1 VIDNKK
7 LKIVWF
13 SGFPAHY
20 MAEFHVRLEREY
32 QGLHFIYVPLGD
44 RGLDFSHEQ
53 LSLPENMTILPAKN
67 SYLASWRALN
77 ALNPEAILISG
88 NYPRPNLIAALWAK
102 YKRHPIYYWSDS
114 NAQDRKNIHRS
125 RLNQFFLKRLLL
137 AMTKLLYIGKN
148 NKNFYISVCGY
159 SEVKNKLQFFPLPHP
174 CDAFETTIKK
184 PQDKLIFLVLGR
196 LVDVKA
202 VDHAIHAM
210 ALISQDDRKKCQML
224 IAGNGPSKLKLE
236 KLVKQLDLSEVV
248 SFLGSIPSTQ
258 APQIFSQADIVL
270 VPSHQEPWGL
280 VVNEALSSGKP
291 VITPNWVGSCADLI
305 VNHQTG
311 IVISDNLPN
320 TIANAMKF
328 FIDNPTKAKEMGLA
342 GRQLIRDGGWNIH
355 QSVEVFGKILYE
367 IH

>member
-125 RLNQFFLKRLLL
+125 RLNQFFLKRLF
-137 AMTKLLYIGKN
+137 
-148 NKNFYISVCGY
+148 FY
-159 SEVKNKLQFFPLPHP
+159 L
-174 CDAFETTIKK
+174 
-184 PQDKLIFLVLGR
+184 
-196 LVDVKA
+196 
-202 VDHAIHAM
+202 
-210 ALISQDDRKKCQML
+210 
-224 IAGNGPSKLKLE
+224 
-236 KLVKQLDLSEVV
+236 
-248 SFLGSIPSTQ
+248 
-258 APQIFSQADIVL
+258 
-270 VPSHQEPWGL
+270 
-280 VVNEALSSGKP
+280 
-291 VITPNWVGSCADLI
+291 
-305 VNHQTG
+305 
-311 IVISDNLPN
+311 
-320 TIANAMKF
+320 KF
-328 FIDNPTKAKEMGLA
+328 F
-342 GRQLIRDGGWNIH
+342 
-355 QSVEVFGKILYE
+355 
-367 IH
+367 